1 MPFDARAVEAKLAL
15 NLISSVDMPRLAWEA
30 LEAGL
35 DGPAIRRIAALE
47 FPTFFQIQEVLP
59 KAMEEMHL
67 VKLDKAL
74 AALQLAKLRAQEIL
88 RTGSDPLR
96 HLRDF
101 EHLYIEADYCRAL
114 RDYGNLDDEVYV
126 AELMGQSEQE
136 IRSWVMERL
145 KKLAGP

>member
-1 MPFDARAVEAKLAL
+1 MPFDPKAVEAKLAL

-35 DGPAIRRIAALE
+35 DGPAIRRIAAFE

-67 VKLDKAL
+67 TKLDKAP

-88 RTGSDPLR
+88 RADSDPLK

-101 EHLYIEADYCRAL
+101 EHLYIEA
-114 RDYGNLDDEVYV
+114 
-126 AELMGQSEQE
+126 
-136 IRSWVMERL
+136 
-145 KKLAGP
+145 

>member
-15 NLISSVDMPRLAWEA
+15 NLISSVDMPKLAWDA

-35 DGPAIRRIAALE
+35 DGPAIRRIAAFE

-59 KAMEEMHL
+59 QAMDDMHL
-67 VKLDKAL
+67 FKLDKPR

-88 RTGSDPLR
+88 ATNSDPLD

-101 EHLYIEADYCRAL
+101 EHL
-114 RDYGNLDDEVYV
+114 
-126 AELMGQSEQE
+126 
-136 IRSWVMERL
+136 
-145 KKLAGP
+145 